1 MTEFYELGVPIAD
14 TEGLTSLTA
23 SLIEACKKSPYVEFI
38 ELRAIFTQSK
48 RVDVIVIDAGDSTI
62 RRNNP
67 GKIKR
72 TERFAI
78 TVDQQS
84 RIPVVFRA
92 LRKDFPAM
100 AHMYYADPGE
110 PKALC
115 LYNVSW
121 STVERQWTPERF
133 IQRMFWW
140 LKESSELKLH
150 REDQPLEPLF
160 FHSNYELILP
170 ANINDVF
177 EKNGLTLSIE
187 LISNEHDRQSIL
199 KASVVKKVVRS
210 ELGAAKFQ
218 CVELSSNPI
227 ECDTMS
233 SFPGTLGEL
242 SDKLGND
249 GFEEKLF
256 EAIYNLIPE
265 KGVPAKHQSD
275 ERLLFLNYIP
285 RMRNG
290 KLQRHDVIGYV
301 LDKSLFELAQAL
313 DVIFFLNHES
323 RWYRTQPVNN
333 DLAGLADSQKN
344 WKSFRLFPVEVR
356 TCLDSDTARNVSGI
370 ETNSASFYGILA
382 GVGAL
387 GGQLAQI
394 WTRGAWGNWCFVDPD
409 NLNPH
414 NLARHVGYD
423 HMLGWPKVSVL
434 LGLTSGIYPSHKA
447 HSALQCSITE
457 INQELSQELK
467 NASIL
472 VDVTASYSVPR
483 ELSLREDVPRVV
495 SLFLTPSGNCSVLL
509 MEDSNRRLRAA
520 EIEAQYYRAI
530 LNSEWGENHLTNHQ
544 GDLWVGG
551 GCRDISVRLADDRM
565 HLHAGILAK
574 QLRRRVGSHDA
585 QASIWCVDEA
595 TDTVTNYEIE
605 LYSTSKV
612 KRGDWTIVYDEG
624 LINKIRAAR
633 VDALPSETGGVLLGI
648 TDTKTHTLTLVD
660 SLPAPNDSTSSQT
673 HFIRG
678 KEGLPDTLSTIHKRT
693 AGIVDYIGD
702 WHSHPDGYGA
712 RPSNDDNQLIK
723 QLAET
728 MSQDGLP
735 ALMLIVS
742 ATEISFT
749 VM

>member
-38 ELRAIFTQSK
+38 ELRAIITQSG

-78 TVDQQS
+78 TVDPQS

-100 AHMYYADPGE
+100 AHMYYAAPGE

-140 LKESSELKLH
+140 LRESSELRLH
-150 REDQPLEPLF
+150 REEQPLEPLF
-160 FHSNYELILP
+160 FHSNYEVILP
-170 ANINDVF
+170 ANFNDVF
-177 EKNGLTLSIE
+177 EKPGLTLSIE
-187 LISNEHDRQSIL
+187 LVGNEHARQSIL
-199 KASVVKKVVRS
+199 KASVVKKTAHR
-210 ELGAAKFQ
+210 EPGRAEFQ
-218 CVELSSNPI
+218 CIELLSNPI
-227 ECDTMS
+227 ECDSMS

-242 SDKLGND
+242 SDKLGYD
-249 GFEEKLF
+249 GFNEKLF

-265 KGVPAKHQSD
+265 KGIPAKHPGD

-285 RMRNG
+285 RMQNG
-290 KLQRHDVIGYV
+290 KLQRHDVVGYA
-301 LDKSLFELAQAL
+301 LDKSLFELAKAL
-313 DVIFFLNHES
+313 NVIFFLDQKSH
-323 RWYRTQPVNN
+323 WYRAPLINN
-333 DLAGLADSQKN
+333 GMAGLADSENN

-370 ETNSASFYGILA
+370 EADSSSFYGILA

-394 WTRGAWGNWCFVDPD
+394 WTRGAWGHWCFVDPD

-423 HMLGWPKVSVL
+423 HMLGWSKVEVL
-434 LGLTSGIYPSHKA
+434 LSLTREIYPSHKA
-447 HSALQCSITE
+447 HNALRCSITE
-457 INQELSQELK
+457 NNQELSKELE

-472 VDVTASYSVPR
+472 IDVTASYSVPR

-495 SLFLTPSGNCSVLL
+495 SLFLTPSGNCCVLL

-530 LNSEWGENHLTNHQ
+530 LNSEWGEHHLTHHQ

-551 GCRDISVRLADDRM
+551 GCRDISVRLADDRL

-574 QLRRRVGSHDA
+574 QLRRRVGSHEA
-585 QASIWCVDEA
+585 QASIWHVDEV
-595 TDTVTNYEIE
+595 TDAVSNYEIV
-605 LYSTSKV
+605 LYPAIKV
-612 KRGDWTIVYDEG
+612 KQGDWTIVYDDG
-624 LINKIRAAR
+624 FINKIRAAR
-633 VDALPSETGGVLLGI
+633 TSALPSETGGVLLGI

-660 SLPAPNDSTSSQT
+660 SLPAPNDSTASPT

-678 KEGLPDTLSTIHKRT
+678 KEGLSDTLSTVHKRT

-712 RPSNDDNQLIK
+712 RPSHDDNQLIK
-723 QLAET
+723 HLAET
-728 MSQDGLP
+728 MSQDGVP